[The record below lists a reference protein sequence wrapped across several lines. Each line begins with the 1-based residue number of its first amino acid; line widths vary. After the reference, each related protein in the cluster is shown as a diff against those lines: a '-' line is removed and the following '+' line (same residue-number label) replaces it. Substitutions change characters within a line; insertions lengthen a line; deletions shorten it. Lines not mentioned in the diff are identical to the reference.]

1 MKPRK
6 HNDNVFVCKITISV
20 FSNISEKNENHPPIQ
35 RAELTRALVNWF
47 FVMFFVML
55 LPGDSE
61 MKNSDEILFPPEFL
75 TDFISRHC
83 SPLVEQEKTTFPE
96 HLRSFSVFVGFVL
109 LILLLYV

>member
-35 RAELTRALVNWF
+35 RAELTRALVNL
-47 FVMFFVML
+47 FFVML

-83 SPLVEQEKTTFPE
+83 SPLVEQEKITLPE
-96 HLRSFSVFVGFVL
+96 HLRSSSVFVVFVL
-109 LILLLYV
+109 LILLLYL